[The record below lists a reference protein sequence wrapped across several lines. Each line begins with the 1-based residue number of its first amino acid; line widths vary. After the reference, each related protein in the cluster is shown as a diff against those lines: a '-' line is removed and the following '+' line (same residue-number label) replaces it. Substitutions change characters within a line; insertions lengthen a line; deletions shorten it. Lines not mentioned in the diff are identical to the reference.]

1 MPLRS
6 YRACGWWRPSAQ
18 MPFASLVRTIVDP
31 CRDVRNLAGRPLLM
45 INGSFDRTIRP
56 EQARS
61 LFEAASEPK
70 ELRWYDGGHWP
81 PQSAIDS
88 VADWLAAKLSP

>member
-1 MPLRS
+1 
-6 YRACGWWRPSAQ
+6 
-18 MPFASLVRTIVDP
+18 
-31 CRDVRNLAGRPLLM
+31 M
-45 INGSFDRTIRP
+45 INGRFDRTIRP

-88 VADWLAAKLSP
+88 VADWLAAKLDQLRGLDHSRQLCPRRSAIATTRARSLRRLADALRSA